1 MSCHTHYC
9 RDEICEHVLTY
20 EISCSISQLLGV
32 KGNRRKE
39 RKGWEGKYN
48 NGSKINTA
56 HTLFCCL
63 NWCVFFSTVL
73 VYRNT
78 YCMWIY
84 VAWKLR
90 LDFCRFL
97 LPNTLL
103 KWHSVKTKTLSWRNR
118 HIRIIWTKENTS
130 LLSSTGKRTLD
141 THIYTCRT
149 IEHIQ
154 LVYTHCLWW
163 PRLLPGRTPVVL
175 SNFKATKWMDLNP
188 PLVVNTHTVAM

>member
-63 NWCVFFSTVL
+63 NCIFLNCSCL
-73 VYRNT
+73 PEHLP
-78 YCMWIY
+78 Y
-84 VAWKLR
+84 VNLCGMKASSGL
-90 LDFCRFL
+90 LSFPLL
-97 LPNTLL
+97 LPSTLL
-103 KWHSVKTKTLSWRNR
+103 KWHSVKTKTLLEKQTHQDHLNQGK
-118 HIRIIWTKENTS
+118 HILAVLYRKE
-130 LLSSTGKRTLD
+130 D
-141 THIYTCRT
+141 TWHT
-149 IEHIQ
+149 
-154 LVYTHCLWW
+154 YTHA
-163 PRLLPGRTPVVL
+163 GQ
-175 SNFKATKWMDLNP
+175 LNTYRWC
-188 PLVVNTHTVAM
+188 THTACDGHVCCQDGLLWFYQTSRPQSEWN